1 MPTPKLQLLSTEDI
15 RNIHDASLKILDTVG
30 VVVQHNDVL
39 VKLAEAGAKVDFGN
53 KLVKFNEEVVA
64 WALNVAEKKYVI
76 KGLDPEKRARF
87 GHGDLNLTS
96 SPGQYAWFDHVT
108 GARRDPLL
116 KDVINATRIGEA
128 LPDVSIVG
136 AMAVP
141 VDVPPAVRDVI
152 TTAEMVKT
160 TGKPTRCWCVSRRS
174 SRYVLE
180 IYSALAG
187 GKEALKREPMVETFL
202 EPISPLQLPELG
214 LDIMLEFLEFGQ
226 PIAVGPMAM
235 ASGTS
240 PATLAGT
247 LAQENAEIL
256 AGIITVQ
263 AVAPGTP
270 VTYGGIPHIMD
281 PRTSICS
288 FGSPEQGLLAA
299 AMAQMGRSYELPVYI
314 NINLTDAKVLDAQS
328 GMEKMGSL
336 MIGMLAGAD
345 LIGHGG
351 IVGTDHGGS
360 LIWLVIDNEAVSY
373 IKRVLRGFEIN
384 EENLADTIISEIGPG
399 GNFLAHEHT
408 VKHFR
413 KELWLPS
420 NRWIRDNFDNWV
432 TTGGASMQD
441 RAVDHVH
448 QILNQS
454 PVEKIEPPLMREIN
468 RIVETAKKELVE

>member
-1 MPTPKLQLLSTEDI
+1 
-15 RNIHDASLKILDTVG
+15 
-30 VVVQHNDVL
+30 
-39 VKLAEAGAKVDFGN
+39 
-53 KLVKFNEEVVA
+53 
-64 WALNVAEKKYVI
+64 
-76 KGLDPEKRARF
+76 
-87 GHGDLNLTS
+87 
-96 SPGQYAWFDHVT
+96 
-108 GARRDPLL
+108 
-116 KDVINATRIGEA
+116 
-128 LPDVSIVG
+128 
-136 AMAVP
+136 
-141 VDVPPAVRDVI
+141 
-152 TTAEMVKT
+152 
-160 TGKPTRCWCVSRRS
+160 
-174 SRYVLE
+174 
-180 IYSALAG
+180 
-187 GKEALKREPMVETFL
+187 
-202 EPISPLQLPELG
+202 
-214 LDIMLEFLEFGQ
+214 MLEFLEFGQ